1 MDELV
6 LTDADIHSSL
16 WLKLVNH
23 WETRIDYLRKMNES
37 DKPETET
44 AKLRGRIAELRMMIV
59 RSEER

>member
-1 MDELV
+1 MDKLD
-6 LTDADIHSSL
+6 LTDADMHSSL

-37 DKPETET
+37 DKTETET
-44 AKLRGRIAELRMMIV
+44 AKLRGRIAELRMMTV